1 MMRDHPGYNN
11 QKSGRGPR
19 TKKQRRRVEERR
31 ALVKQRD
38 AQLDREFE
46 ELELLRREPTL
57 HSINW
62 KPSVRK

>member
-1 MMRDHPGYNN
+1 MHDQPGYGR

-19 TKKQRRRVEERR
+19 TKKQRRRMEEQRMMS
-31 ALVKQRD
+31 KKRD
-38 AQLDREFE
+38 AQLEREFE

-62 KPSVRK
+62 KPTFRK